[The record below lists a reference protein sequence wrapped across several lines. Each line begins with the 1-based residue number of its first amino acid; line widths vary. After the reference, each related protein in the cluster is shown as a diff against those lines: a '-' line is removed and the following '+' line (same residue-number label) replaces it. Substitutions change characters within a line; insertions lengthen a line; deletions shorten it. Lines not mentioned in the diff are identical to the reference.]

1 MGVTKDI
8 VSFVMSTQF
17 TDFPY
22 EVIQE
27 SKLCLLDWIGV
38 GIAGSREPG
47 TEILLKVF
55 STKGSKNIFGHK
67 RKTDMFVAS
76 LINGAASHILDY
88 DDVNMIF
95 LGHLSAVLFPA
106 ILAVSEGEEF
116 LGRDILTAFIVGYEV
131 AVRVSLAATISHYK
145 IGWHTTSTI
154 GHFASV
160 IASAKLLGL
169 NEKQLLNAIGIAG
182 TQACGTQQSFGT
194 MCKSFHAG
202 NAAKN
207 GLLAAVLAKEGFT
220 GSIDFIEGDKGFL
233 KIYTRDAC
241 PEKAIKDWKS
251 KWYILQNQYK
261 LYPSCFQTH
270 ASIKSMQKIMEND
283 YINYGNVKSIKIWVN
298 PVTSKVASNPKPK
311 TGTEAKF
318 SIEYCV
324 SNILLKNQVTEK
336 IFLRNRIED
345 RTISKI
351 MEKILIVPS
360 ELYNLDE
367 ALVSVELFNGRVL
380 KKQVKMSEIEID
392 YNEKRKNIESKFLS
406 IALPI
411 ISLEKA
417 KKIVEIVNEVDKL
430 ENIDKL
436 IENFN

>member
-1 MGVTKDI
+1 MGVTRDI
-8 VSFVMSTQF
+8 VSFVLSTQF

-22 EVIQE
+22 EVIRE

-55 STKGSKNIFGHK
+55 SNKGNKSIFGHK

-76 LINGAASHILDY
+76 LVNGAASHILDY
-88 DDVNMIF
+88 DDVNMAF
-95 LGHLSAVLFPA
+95 QGHLSVVLFPA
-106 ILAVSEGEEF
+106 ILAASEGEEF
-116 LGRDILTAFIVGYEV
+116 SGRDILTAFIVGYEV
-131 AVRVSLAATISHYK
+131 AVRISLAATINHYK

-160 IASAKLLGL
+160 IASGKLLGL
-169 NEKQLLNAIGIAG
+169 NEKQLLNAMGIAG

-202 NAAKN
+202 NAARN
-207 GLLAAVLAKEGFT
+207 GLFAAVLAKEGFT
-220 GSIDFIEGDKGFL
+220 GSINFIEGDKGFL
-233 KIYTRDAC
+233 KIFTKCTYHK
-241 PEKAIKDWKS
+241 EVSKNMKN

-261 LYPSCFQTH
+261 IYPSCFQTH
-270 ASIKSMQKIMEND
+270 ASIKSTQKIMED
-283 YINYGNVKSIKIWVN
+283 SHIKYGDIKLIKIWVN
-298 PVTSKVASNPKPK
+298 PITSKVASNLKPK

-336 IFLRNRIED
+336 IFLKSRIED
-345 RTISKI
+345 RTISEI

-360 ELYNLDE
+360 ELYDLDE
-367 ALVSVELFNGRVL
+367 ALVSVELFDGRIF
-380 KKQVKMSEIEID
+380 KEQVKMSEIEID
-392 YNEKRKNIESKFLS
+392 YNEKRKNIERKFLS
-406 IALPI
+406 ITLPI

-430 ENIDKL
+430 EDIDKL
-436 IENFN
+436 INNFN

>member
-1 MGVTKDI
+1 MGVTRDI
-8 VSFVMSTQF
+8 VSFVLSTQF

-47 TEILLKVF
+47 IEILLKVF
-55 STKGSKNIFGHK
+55 SNKGSKGIFGHK
-67 RKTDMFVAS
+67 RKTDMFAAS

-88 DDVNMIF
+88 DDVNMAF
-95 LGHLSAVLFPA
+95 QGHLSVVLFPA
-106 ILAVSEGEEF
+106 ILAASEGEGF
-116 LGRDILTAFIVGYEV
+116 SGRDILTAFIVGYEV
-131 AVRVSLAATISHYK
+131 AVRISLAATTNHYK

-160 IASAKLLGL
+160 IASGKLLGL

-202 NAAKN
+202 NATRN
-207 GLLAAVLAKEGFT
+207 GLLAAVLAKGGFT
-220 GSIDFIEGDKGFL
+220 GSINFIEGDKGFL
-233 KIYTRDAC
+233 KIFTKCTYHKEVT
-241 PEKAIKDWKS
+241 KNMKN

-261 LYPSCFQTH
+261 IYPSCFQTH
-270 ASIKSMQKIMEND
+270 ASIKSTQKIMEDNH
-283 YINYGNVKSIKIWVN
+283 IKYGDIKLIKIWVN
-298 PVTSKVASNPKPK
+298 PITSKVASNLKPK
-311 TGTEAKF
+311 TGIEAKF
-318 SIEYCV
+318 SIEYCIT
-324 SNILLKNQVTEK
+324 NILLKNQVTEK
-336 IFLRNRIED
+336 IFLRSRIED
-345 RTISKI
+345 SAISEI
-351 MEKILIVPS
+351 MKKILIVPS
-360 ELYNLDE
+360 ELYDLDE
-367 ALVSVELFNGRVL
+367 ALVSVELFDGRVL

-406 IALPI
+406 ITSSI

-417 KKIVEIVNEVDKL
+417 KKIIEIINEVDKL
-430 ENIDKL
+430 EDIDKL
-436 IENFN
+436 INNFN